1 MNFNPQGGNGNMNGD
16 QAPFNPQQAGQSQNQ
31 QGAASFLPPQ
41 FANLSQ
47 QQIQH
52 LMKTNPQFQQMIRTY
67 VQNQR
72 MLQQQQL
79 AQQQMLQRGQV
90 PPAQQQPVPPQQ
102 ANLSGMNTNLGMAQR
117 NLSNPQLSQQP
128 QQMMG
133 SPQVNPNGLPAQRP
147 FSNSRPTS
155 FRQQPQ
161 VPPSQQF
168 PGQLPQQQRPL
179 LQGMAAAQGRPN
191 MSPQGSIPPQ
201 AMPMAEP
208 GTPRNAAAMAAAAAQ
223 VKQHPN
229 MSRAGSVSA
238 VPGGVPV
245 TPSTTAQGFYGS
257 TSNITPGTIPM
268 GSGPMGVTG
277 ATPVN
282 APGIATNVVPGV
294 PPVGIP
300 GASGVDVS
308 GNGMSKPEMI
318 GVQSLNP
325 NEPLHFSPQVLGA
338 LLYRE
343 LTELNEWS
351 EKLKKEGK
359 EVPLD
364 VKIYEELVKRDNT
377 FVSKYNQ
384 QSTKSKQVVE
394 GLVRDIKSYNDIKQL
409 RMNAINLS
417 SKGAFNNSIWG
428 EGYQGYGNGISNTA
442 TQLIM
447 PKHNKA
453 VSRLPDIGMTDRK
466 INSNVL
472 KKIESG
478 KTNQLVP
485 IRLEFDQ
492 ERDKFKLRDTFL
504 WDLSEDVLPLDYF
517 VRQLIEDYK
526 FIPEQHYYTI
536 LGSINEQIKSFRKKP
551 DKTMGELR
559 IPIKVDV
566 TINNTQLVDQFEWDI
581 LNSGENDAEEFAL
594 IMCDEMNLP
603 GEFTT
608 AIAHSIREQSQ
619 LFHRALFLIGYSFD
633 GSLIHEDEIRS
644 RLLPSLRLLSQDQ
657 QSGKVVDDFVSTLRN
672 PSNVPDFTPS
682 LVKLT
687 QLEVERLEK
696 DIERDSR
703 RKRRHTTNDYDNLNS
718 AGSGLSNNSS
728 GGGRGTTSRR
738 AALHTGRGVKVSLP
752 DLSDVPKTFRTPA
765 PSSILP
771 GAIDLGVPDIYGY
784 TEIAANRTT
793 VRNPNYK
800 PPNLNNEG
808 GDDAT
813 DDEESGNDRVK
824 YLYDDVLERFIVK
837 IKLPRA

>member
-179 LQGMAAAQGRPN
+179 LQGMATAQGRPN

-201 AMPMAEP
+201 AMPMAGP
-208 GTPRNAAAMAAAAAQ
+208 GTPRNAATMAAAAAQ

-229 MSRAGSVSA
+229 M
-238 VPGGVPV
+238 
-245 TPSTTAQGFYGS
+245 
-257 TSNITPGTIPM
+257 M
-268 GSGPMGVTG
+268 
-277 ATPVN
+277 
-282 APGIATNVVPGV
+282 
-294 PPVGIP
+294 
-300 GASGVDVS
+300 
-308 GNGMSKPEMI
+308 
-318 GVQSLNP
+318 
-325 NEPLHFSPQVLGA
+325 LGA

-703 RKRRHTTNDYDNLNS
+703 RKRRHTTNDYDNFNS